1 MGIIS
6 NLYLLIHSFFYFI
19 EFVNVQKNIYTFNLV
34 MKQKP
39 VYIVCK

>member
-1 MGIIS
+1 MGFIS
-6 NLYLLIHSFFYFI
+6 NLYLFIHSFFHFI
-19 EFVNVQKNIYTFNLV
+19 EFVNVQMNTYTFNLV